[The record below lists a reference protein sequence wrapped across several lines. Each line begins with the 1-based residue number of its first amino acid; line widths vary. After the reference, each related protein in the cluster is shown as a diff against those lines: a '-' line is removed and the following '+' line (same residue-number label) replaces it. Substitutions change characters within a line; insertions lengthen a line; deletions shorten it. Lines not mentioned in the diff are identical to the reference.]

1 MADVKKL
8 VLAGVAAMG
17 LGMSSAQA
25 ALSIVSSVG
34 GAPTGAIRFNFD
46 GLTLGSLSPQNAT
59 SVDGSSVM
67 QVAVEPNA
75 AVVLGS
81 ASGVY
86 AAPFLSGGNGA
97 GFGAGGTDQA
107 DGQDTTQYLTSG
119 STGAPGYANAAVTLV
134 LPFDAKYFG
143 ILWGSVDTY
152 NTLSF
157 YDGAT
162 LVGSITG
169 SDVTPAATGNQGASG
184 TFYVNINSTV
194 AFDRVVA
201 TSTQFAFE
209 FDNVALSAA
218 PIPAPAALAIF
229 GLGLLGLGLARR
241 KQPTDA

>member
-1 MADVKKL
+1 MADVRRL

-34 GAPTGAIRFNFD
+34 GAPDGAIRFNFD
-46 GLTLGSLSPQNAT
+46 GLA
-59 SVDGSSVM
+59 
-67 QVAVEPNA
+67 
-75 AVVLGS
+75 LGS
-81 ASGVY
+81 ASGSPRPATSVVGGTVISVTTTPNAQVVSGGSPGVY
-86 AAPFLSGGNGA
+86 AAPFLSGGNGD
-97 GFGAGGTDQA
+97 GFGAGGTDQPDGA
-107 DGQDTTQYLTSG
+107 DATRYITAG
-119 STGAPGYANAAVTLV
+119 STGAAAGAQVIMDLG
-134 LPFDAKYFG
+134 FDAKYFG

-157 YDGAT
+157 YDGNT
-162 LVGSITG
+162 LVGTISG
-169 SDVTPAATGNQGASG
+169 SQVTPAATGDQGANG
-184 TFYVNINSTV
+184 TYYVNINSTV

-218 PIPAPAALAIF
+218 PIPAPAALGLF

-241 KQPTDA
+241 KQPTGA